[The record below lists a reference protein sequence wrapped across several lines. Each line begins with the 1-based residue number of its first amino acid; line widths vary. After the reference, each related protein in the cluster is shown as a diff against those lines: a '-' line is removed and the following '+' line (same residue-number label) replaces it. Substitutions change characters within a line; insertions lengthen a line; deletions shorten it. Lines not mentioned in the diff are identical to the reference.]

1 MSKKEAETLVD
12 ASNLI
17 LGRMASAIA
26 KRLLNGETIVVLNAE
41 KALVSGKKRSKTK
54 ELKKFLEVS
63 SVGSPKY
70 GPFHPRRP
78 DRFLRRTVRGMLPS
92 HRARGKEA
100 YKRLRVYIGVP
111 EQYKDK
117 PVGTLQ
123 EAKAKQRGAYTT
135 LGELTREIGW
145 KPAGEN

>member
-26 KRLLNGETIVVLNAE
+26 KRLLNGEAIVVLNAE
-41 KALVSGKKRSKTK
+41 KALVSGKKHSKIK
-54 ELKKFLEVS
+54 EIKKFLEVGG
-63 SVGSPKY
+63 VKY

-78 DRFLRRTVRGMLPS
+78 DRILRRTVRGMLPWDS
-92 HRARGKEA
+92 ARGKGA
-100 YKRLRVYIGVP
+100 YKRLKVYIGVP
-111 EQYKDK
+111 GQYKDK

-123 EAKAKQRGAYTT
+123 EATARLRGGYTT
-135 LGELTREIGW
+135 LGELASEIGW
-145 KPAGEN
+145 KPVGES

>member
-1 MSKKEAETLVD
+1 MPKPKDRNLID

-26 KRLLNGETIVVLNAE
+26 KRLLNGETIVILNAE
-41 KALVSGKKRSKTK
+41 KALVSGKKRSKVR
-54 ELKKFLEVS
+54 ELKKFLEIS
-63 SVGSPKY
+63 GPGNPKY

-78 DRFLRRTVRGMLPS
+78 DRILRRTVRGMLPG

-100 YKRLRVYIGVP
+100 HRRLRVYMGVP
-111 EQYKDK
+111 EEYKDK
-117 PVGTLQ
+117 PVVTLR
-123 EAKAKQRGAYTT
+123 EAAARPRGVYTP

-145 KPAGEN
+145 KPVGES

>member
-1 MSKKEAETLVD
+1 MPKAADKTLVD

-26 KRLLNGETIVVLNAE
+26 KRLLNGETIVILNAE
-41 KALVSGKKRSKTK
+41 KALVSGKKRSKVK
-54 ELKKFLEVS
+54 EFKEFLELS

-78 DRFLRRTVRGMLPS
+78 DRFLRRTVRGMLPG
-92 HRARGKEA
+92 HRARGKGA
-100 YKRLRVYIGVP
+100 YRRLRVYIGVP
-111 EQYKDK
+111 EEYKDK
-117 PVGTLQ
+117 PIVTLH
-123 EAKAKQRGAYTT
+123 EAKAKPRGVYTT

-145 KPAGEN
+145 KPVGES